1 MKVSHRPQSTGH
13 VDLPGQSFLQYLKDP
28 DCVKLNITKG
38 TFCQNQNEMTVK
50 LEDICIELI

>member
-13 VDLPGQSFLQYLKDP
+13 RDLPGQNVLQYLKDP